1 MAGEHARHGTTQ
13 GTRFKEGV
21 AFLTLLQTSGR
32 AFRRWR
38 GDEEGDRGDG
48 GEMSR
53 RWLGLATRK
62 GALE

>member
-1 MAGEHARHGTTQ
+1 
-13 GTRFKEGV
+13 V
-21 AFLTLLQTSGR
+21 AFLTLLRTSGR

-38 GDEEGDRGDG
+38 GDEEGDRGDD

-53 RWLGLATRK
+53 RWLGSTTRK